1 MLIERGRNILLDNPE
16 LLQASAQLG
25 KFITQQST
33 LAIRDKIKV
42 SKETKNDKEKIN
54 VLEEIIQ
61 ELLAEK
67 NQLIQ
72 IAQVYDEQMV
82 AQKISE
88 EDIDYITGN
97 LFPLLE
103 KLIDNTDDHD
113 EAEKN
118 RKNLETF
125 KPLLSK
131 ETFNIFQLLGFNYKR
146 ALGEPLTELVNG
158 MIVSQK
164 PTSRESDIEL
174 QTLYHEREIQYFKMI
189 NDEEAYKRHLRLHGK
204 D

>member
-1 MLIERGRNILLDNPE
+1 MLDNPE
-16 LLQASAQLG
+16 LMQASVQLG
-25 KFITQQST
+25 KYIGQQST
-33 LAIRDKIKV
+33 MAIRDRLKV
-42 SKETKNDKEKIN
+42 SKESKSDKENIN

-82 AQKISE
+82 SQKISE
-88 EDIDYITGN
+88 EDVEYIATN
-97 LFPLLE
+97 IFPLLE
-103 KLIDNTDDHD
+103 KLLDNSKDQE
-113 EAEKN
+113 EAQKN
-118 RKNLETF
+118 RETLETF

-146 ALGEPLTELVNG
+146 ALGEPLTELVNS
-158 MIVSQK
+158 MIVAQK
-164 PTSRESDIEL
+164 PTSQDLSLEL
-174 QTLYHEREIQYFKMI
+174 QTLYHEREIQYFKMV
-189 NDEEAYKRHLRLHGK
+189 NDEDSFQRHLKLQGK

>member
-1 MLIERGRNILLDNPE
+1 MFENPE
-16 LLQASAQLG
+16 LIQASAQLA
-25 KFITQQST
+25 KYITQQST
-33 LAIRDKIKV
+33 VAIRDKIRI
-42 SKETKNDKEKIN
+42 SKEASSDKEKIN
-54 VLEEIIQ
+54 VLNEIIQ

-67 NQLIQ
+67 NELIQ

-88 EDIDYITGN
+88 EDIEYITTN
-97 LFPLLE
+97 VIPLIE
-103 KLIDNTDDHD
+103 KLIDNAADAD

-118 RKNLETF
+118 KKNLGTF

-131 ETFNIFQLLGFNYKR
+131 ETFNIFQLLGFNFKR
-146 ALGEPLTELVNG
+146 AIGEPLTELVNS

-164 PTSRESDIEL
+164 SISTDKEL
-174 QTLYHEREIQYFKMI
+174 ERQIIFHEKELQYFKMI
-189 NDEEAYKRHLRLHGK
+189 NDEEAYQRHLDLHSK

>member
-1 MLIERGRNILLDNPE
+1 MFENPE
-16 LLQASAQLG
+16 LIQASAQLA
-25 KFITQQST
+25 KYITQQST
-33 LAIRDKIKV
+33 VAIRDKIRI
-42 SKETKNDKEKIN
+42 SKEASSDKEKIN
-54 VLEEIIQ
+54 VLNEIIQ

-67 NQLIQ
+67 NELIQ

-88 EDIDYITGN
+88 EDIEYITTN
-97 LFPLLE
+97 VIPLIE
-103 KLIDNTDDHD
+103 KLIDNAADAD

-118 RKNLETF
+118 KKNLGTF

-131 ETFNIFQLLGFNYKR
+131 ETFNIFQLLGFNFKR
-146 ALGEPLTELVNG
+146 AIGEPLTELVNS

-164 PTSRESDIEL
+164 SISTDKEL
-174 QTLYHEREIQYFKMI
+174 ERQIIFHEKELQYFKII
-189 NDEEAYKRHLRLHGK
+189 NDEEAYQRHLDLNSK